1 MRNLYVAKILEI
13 APSPYGYAVFIGAHQ
28 KVFVIY
34 IERSRGIVLQRA
46 FKKEKSERPFT
57 HEFVAQVLDGL
68 EAKVQGVEIYH
79 EQEGTFFTRLMIS
92 MQNEVS
98 SKIVEVDGRPSDTLA
113 LALRTG
119 APIRIS
125 AKVLEKL
132 PDMSEALRQIK
143 GI

>member
-1 MRNLYVAKILEI
+1 M
-13 APSPYGYAVFIGAHQ
+13 
-28 KVFVIY
+28 
-34 IERSRGIVLQRA
+34 
-46 FKKEKSERPFT
+46 
-57 HEFVAQVLDGL
+57 DGL

-79 EQEGTFFTRLMIS
+79 EQEGTFFTRIMIS

-98 SKIVEVDGRPSDTLA
+98 SKIIEVDGRPSDTLA